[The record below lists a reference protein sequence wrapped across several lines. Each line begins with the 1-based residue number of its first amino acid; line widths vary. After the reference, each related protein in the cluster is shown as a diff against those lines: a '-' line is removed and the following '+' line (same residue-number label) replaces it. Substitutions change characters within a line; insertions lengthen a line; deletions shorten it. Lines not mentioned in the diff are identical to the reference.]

1 MVDACGI
8 RNDGAT
14 MFGTGQDCDAV
25 ARRCCLQMPANLSS
39 DAIERARL
47 PYSFEGVLTVD

>member
-1 MVDACGI
+1 MVKTCGI

-14 MFGTGQDCDAV
+14 MFGTEQDCDAV
-25 ARRCCLQMPANLSS
+25 ARRRCLQMPTNLSCGYLL
-39 DAIERARL
+39 RVRP